1 MTDILSI
8 LQLAVSF
15 APTIKTIIDEAES
28 NDTIIQ
34 KVTALSPTLA
44 NILTGVGAQLF
55 PKAAP
60 TLQLVGGVLSSFDP
74 NTTKWLQGSL
84 NSLLSL
90 SPPLVV
96 DGMYGPKTAAAVEQF
111 QTKYKLTVDGIAG
124 TITQAALQAVL
135 AKLPNL
141 S

>member
-15 APTIKTIIDEAES
+15 GPTIKAIIDEAES

-135 AKLPNL
+135 AKLPTL